1 MKNINPFFLATGLVF
16 LVCGY
21 AWAGGSIEF
30 LGNFSGGTVGA
41 PVVFTGD
48 NANGT
53 GTVRIRPSDEDTQL
67 VLCEAS
73 NNSTPEVCSSWQHY
87 NTSSTASASFFA
99 TNLYLD
105 SASGSHTYA
114 NGMGTGYFQ
123 TAASTIAGAI
133 YMGVRHPLA
142 ADNSV
147 NYTFRCQS
155 TGATTAT
162 CYTGDGHTVTSD
174 IRGPITNGGSAT
186 CNGINAG
193 SVCINDDTI
202 VQYSSGG
209 AFLNQYSTVNT
220 TGTGSVWFTSA
231 GAAAGSNGY
240 YNASFAD
247 ADYADK
253 ATLVGYSKLVSVIR
267 SDDVAAGTTVMEV
280 RDNASA
286 TGVKLVDIDGAGN
299 IKLDSGA
306 TRSRGTITLAAGTGT
321 ATVTSGAICVCT
333 DTTSNVS
340 VKCAV
345 SATTLTATGTGTDVI
360 AYHCL

>member
-41 PVVFTGD
+41 PTVFTGD
-48 NANGT
+48 NASGT
-53 GTVRIRPSDEDTQL
+53 GTLRIRPSDEDTQL

-73 NNSTPEVCSSWQHY
+73 NNAATEVCSSWSHYNASATVSGYAITANGYY
-87 NTSSTASASFFA
+87 NTSSLQQRYNTAFGISQVNAQSGTSATDNFVSLNVF
-99 TNLYLD
+99 
-105 SASGSHTYA
+105 
-114 NGMGTGYFQ
+114 GTGG
-123 TAASTIAGAI
+123 AVAGNASLVA
-133 YMGVRHPLA
+133 
-142 ADNSV
+142 
-147 NYTFRCQS
+147 
-155 TGATTAT
+155 TGAAT
-162 CYTGDGHTVTSD
+162 STFYTGTLGTVTND
-174 IRGPITNGGSAT
+174 FRGPITNGGSAT
-186 CNGINAG
+186 CNGQNSGFLCATDNLAISG
-193 SVCINDDTI
+193 SSSTLMIHETDATS
-202 VQYSSGG
+202 YSS
-209 AFLNQYSTVNT
+209 NQYMN
-220 TGTGSVWFTSA
+220 SA
-231 GAAAGSNGY
+231 GTVVANVGHYG
-240 YNASFAD
+240 ASFAD

-253 ATLVGYSKLVSVIR
+253 IVMVGVSKTVGLMR
-267 SDDVAAGTTVMEV
+267 TDDVAAGTTVVEV
-280 RDNASA
+280 RDNAA
-286 TGVKLVDIDGAGN
+286 GTGVKLVDIDGAGN

-333 DTTSNVS
+333 DTTANAS